1 MRKQFK
7 RDLALWLMGV
17 FLICCLAGCS
27 GDTKKNSSGE
37 TTDDGSCKIYYTD
50 LDKTYLVTKTFYPNS
65 EDFEG
70 MKAEILEA
78 FQKPSSTD
86 VLSALPEG
94 VKINSTVT
102 GINEIDVDFSA
113 EYLSLDTISELLLRS
128 ALVRTLLQLPGVD
141 TVRFTVESQPLKIG
155 DEEIGPMTEDTF
167 IVPTEDSINSY
178 RNAELTLYFPL
189 AKGKLLKRE
198 SRKVYYSSN
207 VNTERLVIEEM
218 LKTPKDTDILPVAV
232 EGTLVS
238 DITVNNGVCTVDF
251 SEEIN
256 NAPPSENVTD
266 PETVLYAF
274 ANSLIDSCQDD
285 SITGVRFKVGG
296 SSEVRFRDQV
306 NLDQVFSRNAD
317 LIEGAQEETQAKEEQ
332 IAAEE
337 APAEEAPAE
346 EAPAEGAPA
355 EEAPAEEAPA
365 EEAPAEEAP
374 AAEAPA
380 EEVPAAEASAEGAPA
395 EEAPAEEAPA

>member
-7 RDLALWLMGV
+7 RGLALWLMGV
-17 FLICCLAGCS
+17 FLICCLGGCS
-27 GDTKKNSSGE
+27 GDTKNTSSGE

-50 LDKTYLVTKTFYPNS
+50 LDKTTLVTKKYYPDS

-78 FQKPSSTD
+78 FQNPSGTD
-86 VLSALPEG
+86 VLSALPES

-102 GINEIDVDFSA
+102 GINEIDVDFNA

-141 TVRFTVESQPLKIG
+141 TVRFTVESQALKIA
-155 DEEIGPMTEDTF
+155 DEEIGPMSEDTF

-178 RNAELTLYFPL
+178 RNAELTLYFPS

-207 VNTERLVIEEM
+207 VNAERLVIEEM
-218 LKTPKDTDILPVAV
+218 LKTPKNPDVLPVAV

-238 DITVNNGVCTVDF
+238 DITVNDGICTIDF

-274 ANSLIDSCQDD
+274 ANSLIDSCQADG
-285 SITGVRFKVGG
+285 ITGVRFKVGG

-306 NLDQVFSRNAD
+306 NLDQVFTRNAD
-317 LIEGAQEETQAKEEQ
+317 LIEGAQEETQAKEEEETT
-332 IAAEE
+332 AEE
-337 APAEEAPAE
+337 APAQEAPAEETPVQETPAEEAPAE
-346 EAPAEGAPA
+346 EAPAQ
-355 EEAPAEEAPA
+355 EAPAEEAPA
-365 EEAPAEEAP
+365 QEAPAEEAP
-374 AAEAPA
+374 AQEAPAAEAPA
-380 EEVPAAEASAEGAPA
+380 A
-395 EEAPAEEAPA
+395 EEAPAA